1 LHKLSSALVLVAAGS
16 ILISVP
22 ARAQLLPP
30 AALSGLSAA
39 GRPASGDAI
48 ILAGGMTGGGMTG
61 GGMTGGGMT
70 GGGMTGGGM
79 TGGGMTGNGGAPAY
93 GATGYAW
100 GGQSSDT
107 SQTSEDGPQ
116 PAQYYNCRTQYGYC
130 SVQSAAGA
138 LRRGSSCRCLFG
150 GQGIIQ

>member
-1 LHKLSSALVLVAAGS
+1 MTG
-16 ILISVP
+16 
-22 ARAQLLPP
+22 
-30 AALSGLSAA
+30 G
-39 GRPASGDAI
+39 GMTGGGMTG
-48 ILAGGMTGGGMTG
+48 GGMTGGGMTG

>member
-1 LHKLSSALVLVAAGS
+1 MHKLSSALVLVAAGS

-48 ILAGGMTGGGMTG
+48 ILA

>member
-1 LHKLSSALVLVAAGS
+1 MHKLSSALVLVAAGS

-48 ILAGGMTGGGMTG
+48 ILA
-61 GGMTGGGMT
+61 
-70 GGGMTGGGM
+70 GGMTGGGM

>member
-1 LHKLSSALVLVAAGS
+1 MHKLSSALVLVAAGS

-48 ILAGGMTGGGMTG
+48 ILA
-61 GGMTGGGMT
+61 GGMT